1 MKMMLLWLQW
11 LTVRCAHRSAL
22 MKGAG
27 VPSMTSVFLVAIS
40 DLTNSVS
47 VDVKQL
53 PACTQVDQENAGT
66 AIPNVRITA
75 QEM

>member
-1 MKMMLLWLQW
+1 
-11 LTVRCAHRSAL
+11 

-40 DLTNSVS
+40 DLTDSVS

-53 PACTQVDQENAGT
+53 PACTQVDRENAGT